1 MPAQGAQLQRV
12 SPIKPAL
19 RGARNWTTAQ
29 FRAASYSRR
38 GFTRLV
44 LSLVALIA
52 FLVFIGLWMAGLL
65 PTVRDGIGNAKQ
77 NTLMAMG
84 FTVERV
90 DVIGEGRVDEMA
102 VRRAVGVWPGEY
114 FFGFDAHAAQGR
126 VESLPWV
133 EHVVV
138 RRLWPDR
145 VVVQIVEKT
154 PYALWQDGGEFR
166 LVDVAGEVIADET
179 HMANADVTALPHIVG
194 ADANLEMTALQTALD
209 AAPTLNTMTASR
221 IRVGTRWDILTHDN
235 VRIQLPEGDVAT
247 AVQTV
252 EALHART
259 RILDRRISTLDLRL
273 SDRITVRPLED
284 GTA

>member
-29 FRAASYSRR
+29 LRAASYSRR

-44 LSLVALIA
+44 LSIVALIGMLL
-52 FLVFIGLWMAGLL
+52 FLGLWMAGLL
-65 PTVRDGIGNAKQ
+65 PAVRDGLGNAKQ
-77 NTLMAMG
+77 NTLMSMG

-90 DVIGEGRVDEMA
+90 DIIGEGRVDEMA

-114 FFGFDAHAAQGR
+114 FFGFDAHAAQDR

-166 LVDVAGEVIADET
+166 IVDASGDVIADEAS
-179 HMANADVTALPHIVG
+179 MANADLSSLPHIVG
-194 ADANLEMTALQTALD
+194 TDANLQLASLEAALD
-209 AAPTLNTMTASR
+209 AAPTVKASTASHV
-221 IRVGTRWDILTHDN
+221 RVGDRWDILTHDG
-235 VRIQLPEGDVAT
+235 VRIQLPEEGLA
-247 AVQTV
+247 ASLLAL

-259 RILDRRISTLDLRL
+259 RILDRQVSAVDLRL
-273 SDRITVRPLED
+273 ADRITVRPLAD